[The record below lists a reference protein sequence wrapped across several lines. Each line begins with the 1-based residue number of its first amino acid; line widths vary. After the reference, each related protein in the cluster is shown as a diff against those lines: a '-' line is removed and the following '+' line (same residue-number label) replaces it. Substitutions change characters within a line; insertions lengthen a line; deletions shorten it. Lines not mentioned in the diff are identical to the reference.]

1 MPLVAFQCGY
11 RNKYMNAEG
20 RWQDDPSSAAGC
32 LHGKYDILKYCK
44 RVYPNEQITNI
55 VSHLEMI

>member
-1 MPLVAFQCGY
+1 
-11 RNKYMNAEG
+11 MNADG

-55 VSHLEMI
+55 VRELEFGVILHRNSTMI